1 MFLFDIKEI
10 EGLRMRSNQSKVALA
25 KDAEKSTKVQV
36 KLLLAVLF
44 LIILLN
50 IYTRE
55 NAILILNENSRVACE
70 AF

>member
-10 EGLRMRSNQSKVALA
+10 EGQRMRSNQSKVALA

-44 LIILLN
+44 L
-50 IYTRE
+50 E

-70 AF
+70 AC

>member
-44 LIILLN
+44 LI
-50 IYTRE
+50 
-55 NAILILNENSRVACE
+55 
-70 AF
+70 

>member
-44 LIILLN
+44 L
-50 IYTRE
+50 E

-70 AF
+70 AC